1 MSNTFDLVDFS
12 KYNKVI
18 NDKKDRV
25 DYSECFEIELE
36 SQDDELYYQ
45 NLYNCKDIIDEN
57 IDNIVNK
64 FPQVK
69 ESLDPHNNNFTKSL
83 ISDGLSTR
91 EAYTM
96 GFLFTLMIVSSL
108 SKN

>member
-18 NDKKDRV
+18 NNKKDRV
-25 DYSECFEIELE
+25 DYSGCFELE
-36 SQDDELYYQ
+36 SDKDDELYYQ
-45 NLYNCKDIIDEN
+45 NLHQCKDIIDEN
-57 IDNIVNK
+57 MDKIIKK

-69 ESLDPHNNNFTKSL
+69 ESLDPHNNNFTKSM
-83 ISDGLSTR
+83 INDGLSTR
-91 EAYTM
+91 EAYAM